1 MGAASQ
7 SENLK
12 KSWISEH
19 PRFVIG
25 VILVGCLAPFINK
38 AIHGDEMLFIWM
50 AEWIQKHPTD
60 FYGFQVNMYGSTIPM
75 WVGNYNPPL
84 ISYFLAGVAAVF
96 GWHEIVLHA
105 ACLVVAFTAA
115 AGIYALAKMWC
126 DRPLLATVVAIFTPA
141 FLVCSTTL
149 TCDVLMLSFW
159 IWALVCWER
168 GLASSEQSWWRFA
181 GAGVLAGLA
190 VLTKYSAVTLLPLLL
205 ILSILRTRRLGW
217 WLLGLAVPLAMVL
230 GYEWLTARMYGR
242 GLLFAAAGN
251 VQTSGLE
258 FPGGWKAKG
267 VIGLAFAGG
276 SLLPLLC
283 YAPWLWRGRA
293 LLAMGV
299 CDFGDIAG
307 DMSFRW
313 QPWAAAPLAK

>member
-1 MGAASQ
+1 
-7 SENLK
+7 
-12 KSWISEH
+12 
-19 PRFVIG
+19 
-25 VILVGCLAPFINK
+25 
-38 AIHGDEMLFIWM
+38 
-50 AEWIQKHPTD
+50 
-60 FYGFQVNMYGSTIPM
+60 
-75 WVGNYNPPL
+75 
-84 ISYFLAGVAAVF
+84 
-96 GWHEIVLHA
+96 
-105 ACLVVAFTAA
+105 
-115 AGIYALAKMWC
+115 
-126 DRPLLATVVAIFTPA
+126 VVAIFTPA

-276 SLLPLLC
+276 SLLPLLF

-313 QPWAAAPLAK
+313 QPWAAAALAK